1 MKKNKN
7 IPKFLHK
14 FAKYFMKFILLLSIL
29 ILGFAACNEPEQL
42 VTKRGIYGNELR
54 ALFLNA
60 LNGVQADNDTLS
72 KPIDYTLPLGVYN
85 NFILDSIYITNT
97 KFFYVV
103 AEFGNPVYNRLA
115 VYDTL
120 LNLHLIDKSLNGNIT
135 VKPFLLDSAAFLK
148 VEEHFISKDV
158 FETIRVSFYRF
169 LKDSVKLV
177 YRDYVY
183 FKTNRFTVTQEITS
197 FDNDTI
203 KTKLTSPAS
212 IKFPANEDIFVY
224 DRSSDSYI
232 NENNIFS
239 NYVIQFI
246 NNIKTVSQKPEISDL
261 KSALE
266 SVGIYKDAD
275 TIKSTS
281 NYVNKRLCFGLTL
294 PPEGWRTNDNRVV
307 TKYIKQHKSGMI
319 LSNNSLGT
327 FFYIVKLDPNEDAQD
342 LIELPFTET
351 LEGRYSIRF
360 TQKKE
365 VQKKY
370 ISYFEYVF
378 GPNKFLLII
387 EAPVLSYE
395 ANKQVYSKIITS
407 FEIGC

>member
-1 MKKNKN
+1 MK
-7 IPKFLHK
+7 
-14 FAKYFMKFILLLSIL
+14 YILIFSIL
-29 ILGFAACNEPEQL
+29 ILSFTACNEPEQIENY
-42 VTKRGIYGNELR
+42 RGVYGSELR

-60 LNGVQADNDTLS
+60 MNGIQADNDTLS
-72 KPIDYTLPLGVYN
+72 KPIDYTLPLGIYN

-97 KFFYVV
+97 KFFYVI

-120 LNLHLIDKSLNGNIT
+120 LNLHLIDKSLNGNIS
-135 VKPFLLDSAAFLK
+135 VKTFLLDSSAFLK
-148 VEEHFISKDV
+148 VEEHFISKDIY
-158 FETIRVSFYRF
+158 ETIRVSFYRF
-169 LKDSVKLV
+169 MNDSVKLV

-183 FKTNRFTVTQEITS
+183 FKTNRFTVTQRITS

-212 IKFPANEDIFVY
+212 IKFPTY
-224 DRSSDSYI
+224 DDFFIYDKSTDSYI

-239 NYVIQFI
+239 NYVRQFI
-246 NNIKTVSQKPEISDL
+246 NNITTVSQKPEITDS

-266 SVGIYKDAD
+266 SVGIYNDTD

-294 PPEGWRTNDNRVV
+294 PPEGWRTNDNRVI

-327 FFYIVKLDPNEDAQD
+327 FFYIVKLDPNEEAQD
-342 LIELPFTET
+342 LIELPFTQT

-360 TQKKE
+360 TEKKE
-365 VQKKY
+365 SQKKY

-378 GPNKFLLII
+378 GPNKYLLII

-395 ANKQVYSKIITS
+395 ANKDVYSKIITS

>member
-1 MKKNKN
+1 MK
-7 IPKFLHK
+7 
-14 FAKYFMKFILLLSIL
+14 YLLLFSIL
-29 ILGFAACNEPEQL
+29 ILSFTACNEPEQIEN
-42 VTKRGIYGNELR
+42 KRGIYGSEIR

-60 LNGVQADNDTLS
+60 MNGIQADNDTLS

-97 KFFYVV
+97 KFFYVI

-120 LNLHLIDKSLNGNIT
+120 LNLHLIDKSLNGNIS
-135 VKPFLLDSAAFLK
+135 VKTFLLDSAAFLK

-169 LKDSVKLV
+169 LNDSVKLV

-183 FKTNRFTVTQEITS
+183 FKTNRFTVSQQIIS
-197 FDNDTI
+197 FENDTI

-212 IKFPANEDIFVY
+212 IKFPAYEDYFVY
-224 DRSSDSYI
+224 ERITDSYT
-232 NENNIFS
+232 NGNSIFS

-246 NNIKTVSQKPEISDL
+246 NNIKSVPQKPEIADL

-342 LIELPFTET
+342 FIELPFTQT
-351 LEGRYSIRF
+351 LEGRYSIRY
-360 TQKKE
+360 TEKKE
-365 VQKKY
+365 SQKKY
-370 ISYFEYVF
+370 ISYFEFVF

-395 ANKQVYSKIITS
+395 TNKDLYSKIITS